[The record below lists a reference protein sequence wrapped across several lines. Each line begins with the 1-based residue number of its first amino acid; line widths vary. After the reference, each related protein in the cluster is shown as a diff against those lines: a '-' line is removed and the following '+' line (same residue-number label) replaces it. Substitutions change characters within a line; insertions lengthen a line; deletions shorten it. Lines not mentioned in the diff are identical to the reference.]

1 MSVGEQRVLSV
12 TQLPESSLMAAE
24 AFMADHLEEARALLS
39 DDAVAALA
47 IALPA
52 AGPEHKD
59 WRTAIARDLAREYTP
74 KRVNVAAGAP
84 GKSLEEVLAYLGN
97 APGVTGHYVEAHD

>member
-1 MSVGEQRVLSV
+1 MSVSEQRVLSIAR
-12 TQLPESSLMAAE
+12 LPESSLVAA
-24 AFMADHLEEARALLS
+24 ATFMADYLEEARALLS
-39 DDAVAALA
+39 DDAVVTLVV
-47 IALPA
+47 ALPA

-59 WRTAIARDLAREYTP
+59 WRTAIARDLAREYAP